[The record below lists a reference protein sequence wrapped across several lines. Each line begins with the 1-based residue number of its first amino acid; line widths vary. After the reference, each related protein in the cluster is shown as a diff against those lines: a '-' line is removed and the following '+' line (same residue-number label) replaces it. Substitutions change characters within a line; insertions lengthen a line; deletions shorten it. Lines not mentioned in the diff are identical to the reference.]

1 VQKNGGVLNGSTR
14 FDFTNYFEVV
24 PAHKLETALWA
35 EADRMRGLAITQ
47 DNLTNQQGVV
57 KNEVKVNVI
66 NQPYGGF
73 PWLDMPQYA
82 NTNWF
87 NAHNFYGDLED
98 LDAATLSD
106 VEAFF
111 KTYYAPNNAA
121 LAVVGDFQPAET
133 LAMIKKY
140 FGEIPAAEQPAKPDI
155 SEPRQEE
162 EKTHN
167 KPDPLAT
174 RPALAFAYH
183 MPARNTPEYFA
194 MGLLDQILL
203 QGEDSKLYQ
212 ALVKERGLTGGVNGG
227 INLLGNMFNYN
238 GPMLW
243 MASLFHDHTVSADS
257 IMAVVNGVIAE
268 ARTNPVDQATL
279 DRALVKW
286 RSDFYDNL
294 SFFSGFGRA
303 DLLASF
309 ALFDDDPQR
318 INRLEEEFR
327 KVTPALILQTAKEY
341 LRPTARTILTVE
353 PKATS

>member
-1 VQKNGGVLNGSTR
+1 
-14 FDFTNYFEVV
+14 
-24 PAHKLETALWA
+24 
-35 EADRMRGLAITQ
+35 
-47 DNLTNQQGVV
+47 
-57 KNEVKVNVI
+57 
-66 NQPYGGF
+66 
-73 PWLDMPQYA
+73 
-82 NTNWF
+82 
-87 NAHNFYGDLED
+87 
-98 LDAATLSD
+98 
-106 VEAFF
+106 
-111 KTYYAPNNAA
+111 
-121 LAVVGDFQPAET
+121 
-133 LAMIKKY
+133 
-140 FGEIPAAEQPAKPDI
+140 
-155 SEPRQEE
+155 
-162 EKTHN
+162 
-167 KPDPLAT
+167 
-174 RPALAFAYH
+174 
-183 MPARNTPEYFA
+183 